1 LAQSLASR
9 ASSETLEAW
18 IITRAS
24 FEENGDLM
32 KFFSLRTRTPSQ
44 SLATLA
50 WAILCQNRCMALEYF
65 DWEVG
70 DVIVLH
76 LQGPITLG
84 EGTRKLRALIQEKLQ
99 AGKKNIV
106 LNLAEVYY
114 IDSSGL
120 GELVAA
126 YTTTNR
132 NGGKLKLMKL
142 SPRVKDL
149 AQLTKVYQIF
159 EIFNDEDSAVRS
171 FGA

>member
-1 LAQSLASR
+1 MGFDQ
-9 ASSETLEAW
+9 
-18 IITRAS
+18 I
-24 FEENGDLM
+24 
-32 KFFSLRTRTPSQ
+32 FFVSKPPG
-44 SLATLA
+44 TLA
-50 WAILCQNRCMALEYF
+50 AVLCQNRCMALEYF

-70 DVIVLH
+70 NVIVLH

-84 EGTRKLRALIQEKLQ
+84 DGTRKLRALIQEKLQ

-132 NGGKLKLMKL
+132 NGGALKLMKL